1 MKGVVMRAAAANTQT
16 RLVTGRVAGCASAR
30 TNAMRRNCGA
40 TASVFTSGEFNSLE
54 TSALS
59 LSIDRSRTAAKCR
72 GGGTEERRG
81 KRPPICRATDASFAR
96 REKTRV
102 LPSGFV
108 PARHSAFTS
117 RARRA
122 KEREREATMTSARP
136 VALSFLLTDSH
147 FSSRAGAGLSCA
159 RRVVGAQTKSRGGAL
174 IVEANAK
181 RCLGSTTGGT
191 NRHRKRTSGFRI
203 RKRSATGSK
212 VLKNRRKKGRK
223 QIAPA
228 SKHSGKK

>member
-1 MKGVVMRAAAANTQT
+1 MG
-16 RLVTGRVAGCASAR
+16 
-30 TNAMRRNCGA
+30 
-40 TASVFTSGEFNSLE
+40 
-54 TSALS
+54 
-59 LSIDRSRTAAKCR
+59 
-72 GGGTEERRG
+72 
-81 KRPPICRATDASFAR
+81 
-96 REKTRV
+96 
-102 LPSGFV
+102 
-108 PARHSAFTS
+108 
-117 RARRA
+117 RA
-122 KEREREATMTSARP
+122 KERERERERP
-136 VALSFLLTDSH
+136 RRPLLVRSH

-159 RRVVGAQTKSRGGAL
+159 SRVVGAQTKSRGGAL

>member
-1 MKGVVMRAAAANTQT
+1 MMKGVVMRATAANTQT

-40 TASVFTSGEFNSLE
+40 TASAFTSGEFNSLE

-59 LSIDRSRTAAKCR
+59 LSIDRSRTAAKCE

-81 KRPPICRATDASFAR
+81 KTSHFAAPR
-96 REKTRV
+96 T
-102 LPSGFV
+102 LPSLAVRRPECCLRALFPLATPPSRV
-108 PARHSAFTS
+108 ARVVQK
-117 RARRA
+117 R
-122 KEREREATMTSARP
+122 ERERPRRP
-136 VALSFLLTDSH
+136 LFVLSFLLTDSH

>member
-40 TASVFTSGEFNSLE
+40 TASAFTSGEFNSLE

-59 LSIDRSRTAAKCR
+59 LSIDRSRTAAKCE

-81 KRPPICRATDASFAR
+81 KTSHFAAPR
-96 REKTRV
+96 T
-102 LPSGFV
+102 LPSLAVRRPECCLRALFPLATPPSRV
-108 PARHSAFTS
+108 AR
-117 RARRA
+117 
-122 KEREREATMTSARP
+122 ERERPRRP
-136 VALSFLLTDSH
+136 LFVLSFLLTDSH

>member
-1 MKGVVMRAAAANTQT
+1 MMKGVVMRAAAANTQT

-30 TNAMRRNCGA
+30 TNATRRNCGA

-59 LSIDRSRTAAKCR
+59 LSLSIDLERQRSAEEVGRKR
-72 GGGTEERRG
+72 GEER
-81 KRPPICRATDASFAR
+81 D
-96 REKTRV
+96 
-102 LPSGFV
+102 LPSAAPRTLPSLAVRRPECCLRALF
-108 PARHSAFTS
+108 PLATPPS
-117 RARRA
+117 RVA
-122 KEREREATMTSARP
+122 REREATTTSARP

>member
-1 MKGVVMRAAAANTQT
+1 MMKGVVMRAAAANTQT

-59 LSIDRSRTAAKCR
+59 LSLSIDLERQRSAEEVGRKR
-72 GGGTEERRG
+72 GEER
-81 KRPPICRATDASFAR
+81 D
-96 REKTRV
+96 
-102 LPSGFV
+102 LPSAAPRTLPSLAVRRPECCLRALFPLATPPSRV
-108 PARHSAFTS
+108 ARVVQK
-117 RARRA
+117 R
-122 KEREREATMTSARP
+122 ERERPRRP
-136 VALSFLLTDSH
+136 LFVLSFLLTDSH

>member
-1 MKGVVMRAAAANTQT
+1 MGGTKAVQSDLGGSRAMMKGVVMRATAANTQT

-40 TASVFTSGEFNSLE
+40 TASVFTS
-54 TSALS
+54 
-59 LSIDRSRTAAKCR
+59 
-72 GGGTEERRG
+72 
-81 KRPPICRATDASFAR
+81 
-96 REKTRV
+96 
-102 LPSGFV
+102 
-108 PARHSAFTS
+108 
-117 RARRA
+117 
-122 KEREREATMTSARP
+122 
-136 VALSFLLTDSH
+136 
-147 FSSRAGAGLSCA
+147 GAGLSCA

>member
-1 MKGVVMRAAAANTQT
+1 MMKGVVMRAAAANTQT
-16 RLVTGRVAGCASAR
+16 RLVTGRVAGCASPR

-59 LSIDRSRTAAKCR
+59 LSLYRSILN
-72 GGGTEERRG
+72 GSEVRRRWDG
-81 KRPPICRATDASFAR
+81 REAR
-96 REKTRV
+96 KETSNLPRHGRFLRSREKTRV
-102 LPSGFV
+102 LPSGSV

-117 RARRA
+117 RAR
-122 KEREREATMTSARP
+122 EREATTTSARP